1 MWDTSDMTKGILG
14 NVVQPSRA
22 MLGIVAGEGGVG
34 RVGVLGSLLVTGQEL
49 QRVEGKGFSGKL

>member
-1 MWDTSDMTKGILG
+1 MTKGILG